1 MGTST
6 EGEKTTARGF
16 ESEEKRLKTP
26 PIASTESTDS
36 RELDRAFVYLAAQN
50 QTNLDSNVNLKALR
64 RKVDWHIIPVMTACY
79 ALQFVDKVL
88 INYSGVMGIR
98 EELHLVGNDFSNAS
112 SVFYISYLIAMV
124 PNVYI
129 LQKVTVT
136 KWLNILAVLWGIATA
151 CTAATSNYNSLLAT
165 RIFAGLFESPVS
177 ACLMLISSQWYN
189 SQEQASRYSLWFC
202 GMGVA
207 QVAGAFISYGFQH
220 VHSTTGL
227 SSWRIMYLVLGL
239 LTSLVG
245 VVGYIIL
252 PSSPMSAKF
261 LTDSEK
267 VALLNHISTNQT
279 GIENRH
285 FKWRQLKE
293 AALDAQIWLLLLMA
307 VSITC
312 SSGVISSY
320 SSTVIVNLGYSSP
333 QAALLS
339 SPSGLVNIIATV
351 IAGFSIRFGA
361 NRWAWIA
368 ALCVPGMVGG
378 ALMSFA
384 PHSMPVAIII
394 GTNLVSAIAP
404 TLMLT
409 FQWAM
414 SNCVGQTKR
423 VVASAVVSGGF
434 AIGSIMGPQT
444 FQDRD
449 KPEYRPAKISILA
462 TQGGVAFFALL
473 LFAYYSW
480 ANQRKDRVEAALGPR
495 SDNGDGRQV
504 WGSKTDKE
512 NLSTVVEGHF
522 ACAHQKVISCST
534 METAKEP
541 LPSYAELLAKRLG
554 RPPPETKKLD
564 LPKPSKEFL
573 AQKDGSRG
581 TFLLHDFYGCSVTLL
596 PDDTVVKSGEK
607 VYLEEKEALDL
618 AAELKIPAPRAYEA
632 SAAQDGAVSI
642 RMDYI
647 EGESLQDLWP
657 DMSEEDRQDI
667 CKQLREIITTMQS
680 AESKTGVIGS
690 CGGGI
695 FRECRRMGEY
705 TGGPFEDEAAFNN
718 YTTKLIGTTPTDIN
732 RALHSQ
738 LRTDHRIVFSHGD
751 LSQHNIII
759 KDMKIAGLIDWEFSG
774 YAPEY
779 WEYVKFF
786 EVQAKHKD
794 WREYAKYIFPRTY
807 FDQLALF
814 QGILRWGVP

>member
-1 MGTST
+1 MGTPT
-6 EGEKTTARGF
+6 EDEKTTARAF
-16 ESEEKRLKTP
+16 ESEEKRLETP

-50 QTNLDSNVNLKALR
+50 QSNLDSNVDLKALR
-64 RKVDWHIIPVMTACY
+64 RKVDWHIIPVMTACF

-267 VALLNHISTNQT
+267 VALLNHIAANQT

-384 PHSMPVAIII
+384 PHSMPAAIII

-449 KPEYRPAKISILA
+449 KPEYRPARISILA
-462 TQGGVAFFALL
+462 TQGGAAFFALL

-495 SDNGDGRQV
+495 SDNEEGRQV

-512 NLSTVVEGHF
+512 NLST
-522 ACAHQKVISCST
+522 AA
-534 METAKEP
+534 MAKET
-541 LPSYAELLAKRLG
+541 LPSAATLIARRLG
-554 RPPPETKKLD
+554 RPPPKTETRR
-564 LPKPSKEFL
+564 LPQLSKEFL
-573 AQKDGSRG
+573 AQKDGSRE
-581 TFLLHDFYGCSVTLL
+581 TFVIHDFVECQITLY
-596 PDDTVVKSGEK
+596 PDDTVVKSGKRIHLDEK
-607 VYLEEKEALDL
+607 DALDL
-618 AAELKIPAPRAYEA
+618 AIGLNIPAPKVHDA
-632 SAAQDGAVSI
+632 SIAADGIVSI

-647 EGESLQDLWP
+647 EGETLEVLWP
-657 DMSEEDRQDI
+657 NMVEKDRQDI
-667 CKQLREIITTMQS
+667 CRQLRAIITTMQS
-680 AESKTGVIGS
+680 VESKTGVIGS
-690 CGGGI
+690 CNGGF

-705 TGGPFEDEAAFNN
+705 TGGPFQDEAGFND
-718 YTTKLIGTTPTDIN
+718 YLTKLIGTTPTDIN
-732 RALHSQ
+732 KALRSQ
-738 LRTDHRIVFSHGD
+738 LRTDHRIVFAHGD
-751 LSQHNIII
+751 LAQENIII
-759 KDMKIAGLIDWEFSG
+759 KDMKIVAVVDWEYGGWF
-774 YAPEY
+774 PEY

-786 EVQAKHKD
+786 EVQTNSGD
-794 WREYAKYIFPRTY
+794 WREYAKYIFPQTY
-807 FDQLALF
+807 YNQLAIY
-814 QGILRWGVP
+814 QGVLRWGYH